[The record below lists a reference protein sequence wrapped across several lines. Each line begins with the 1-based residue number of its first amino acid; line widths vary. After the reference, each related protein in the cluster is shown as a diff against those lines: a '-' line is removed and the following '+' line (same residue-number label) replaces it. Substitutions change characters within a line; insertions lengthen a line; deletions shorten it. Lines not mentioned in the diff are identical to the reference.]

1 MIDLILRNAR
11 LAGQDAQT
19 DLGVDRGVL
28 TAVAEDT
35 TAAQT
40 IDLAGRL
47 VTPPLVE
54 PHIHLDAVLTVGQP
68 RPNVS
73 GSLFEGIAVWAER
86 VGDLT
91 YADVQS
97 RVRQIL
103 RWQLAC
109 GVQHVRSHVD
119 VCDPQLTALRALA
132 DLREEVRG
140 LIDLQLV
147 AFPQQGILSFDGG
160 KELMRAA
167 VGIGADVVGGI
178 PHYEL
183 TREDGVESV
192 RFAMALADEH
202 GLAVDIHCDETDDDH
217 SRFVEVMAAE
227 TIRRGM
233 SGRVTA
239 SHTTAMHSY
248 NSAYAYRLIRNIA
261 RAGLHM
267 VTNPLDNS
275 VLQGRFDTGPI
286 RRGHTRIKELQA
298 AGVNVCIGHDSVMD
312 PWYPLGYGD
321 PLQAAFVLVHLGQM
335 SGDSELRRLID
346 MITVNPAAALGVP
359 DYGLRLGGP
368 ADLVV
373 FDAPDRAADAGAARR
388 QGGRALD
395 PGAAHSGVGRRRG
408 RSQLP
413 AGMND
418 RARQDVAGAAGPVP
432 GLIVVFSIRPR
443 LVLPRQARPGS
454 LPCCPPGFGRRP
466 SRAARPGQSRP
477 RR

>member
-1 MIDLILRNAR
+1 MADLILRNAR
-11 LAGQDAQT
+11 IAGQDHDSDIAIEN
-19 DLGVDRGVL
+19 GRIV
-28 TAVAEDT
+28 
-35 TAAQT
+35 TAASQATET
-40 IDLAGRL
+40 IDLQGRL
-47 VTPPLVE
+47 VTPPLIE

-86 VGDLT
+86 VKDLT
-91 YADVQS
+91 YTDVQT

-103 RWQLAC
+103 RWQLAN

-119 VCDPQLTALRALA
+119 VCDPELRALRALV
-132 DLREEVRG
+132 DLREETKG

-147 AFPQQGILSFDGG
+147 AFPQQGILGFDGG
-160 KELMRAA
+160 KDLMRKA
-167 VGIGADVVGGI
+167 VELGADVVGGI

-192 RFAMALADEH
+192 KFAIALAEEH
-202 GLAVDIHCDETDDDH
+202 NLQVDIHCDETDDEH

-248 NSAYAYRLIRNIA
+248 NNAYAYRLISNIA

-267 VTNPLDNS
+267 VTNPLDNA

-286 RRGHTRIKELQA
+286 RRGHTRVKQLQA

-321 PLQAAFVLVHLGQM
+321 PLQAAFVLAHLGQM
-335 SGDSELRRLID
+335 SGDSELRRLIE
-346 MITVNPAAALGVP
+346 MITTNPARALGIA
-359 DYGLRLGGP
+359 DYGLRPGGP

-373 FDAPDRAADAGAARR
+373 FDAPTEADA
-388 QGGRALD
+388 L
-395 PGAAHSGVGRRRG
+395 
-408 RSQLP
+408 
-413 AGMND
+413 
-418 RARQDVAGAAGPVP
+418 
-432 GLIVVFSIRPR
+432 R
-443 LVLPRQARPGS
+443 LVSPRTLVLRGGKIVARATPAQHTVVWNGS
-454 LPCCPPGFGRRP
+454 EEQVKFFRD
-466 SRAARPGQSRP
+466 
-477 RR
+477 

>member
-1 MIDLILRNAR
+1 MVTPGMTSLGVRSRHDGRMIDLLLRNAR
-11 LAGQDAQT
+11 VAGQDALT
-19 DLGVDRGVL
+19 DLGVENGRIV
-28 TAVAEDT
+28 AVGGDA
-35 TAAQT
+35 TAAET

-86 VGDLT
+86 VADLT
-91 YADVQS
+91 REDVRS
-97 RVRQIL
+97 RVGQIL

-119 VCDPQLTALRALA
+119 VCDPQLRALRALVE
-132 DLREEVRG
+132 LREEVRG

-160 KELMRAA
+160 RELMREA
-167 VGIGADVVGGI
+167 VELGADVVGGI

-192 RFAMALADEH
+192 KFAMALADDH
-202 GLAVDIHCDETDDDH
+202 DLRVDIHCDETDDDH

-248 NSAYAYRLIRNIA
+248 NNAYASRLIANIA

-267 VTNPLDNS
+267 VTNPLDNA

-286 RRGHTRIKELQA
+286 RRGHTRVKQLQE

-335 SGDSELRRLID
+335 SGDGELRRLIE
-346 MITVNPAAALGVP
+346 MITTNPAGALGVP
-359 DYGLRLGGP
+359 DYGLRPGGP

-373 FDAPDRAADAGAARR
+373 FDAPSEAEALRLLAPRTLVLRDGKVVARSTPAQHTIVWAGAEEQVTFRR
-388 QGGRALD
+388 E
-395 PGAAHSGVGRRRG
+395 
-408 RSQLP
+408 
-413 AGMND
+413 
-418 RARQDVAGAAGPVP
+418 
-432 GLIVVFSIRPR
+432 
-443 LVLPRQARPGS
+443 
-454 LPCCPPGFGRRP
+454 
-466 SRAARPGQSRP
+466 
-477 RR
+477 

>member
-1 MIDLILRNAR
+1 
-11 LAGQDAQT
+11 
-19 DLGVDRGVL
+19 
-28 TAVAEDT
+28 
-35 TAAQT
+35 
-40 IDLAGRL
+40 
-47 VTPPLVE
+47 
-54 PHIHLDAVLTVGQP
+54 VLTVGQP

-86 VGDLT
+86 VADLT

-119 VCDPQLTALRALA
+119 VCDPKLTALRALV
-132 DLREEVRG
+132 DLRDEVRG
-140 LIDLQLV
+140 IIDLQLV
-147 AFPQQGILSFDGG
+147 AFPQQGILGFDGG
-160 KELMRAA
+160 KDLMRAA
-167 VGIGADVVGGI
+167 VELGADVVGGI
-178 PHYEL
+178 PHFEL
-183 TREDGVESV
+183 TRDDGVESV

-202 GLAVDIHCDETDDDH
+202 GLPVDIHCDETDDDH

-248 NSAYAYRLIRNIA
+248 NSAYAYRLINNIA

-321 PLQAAFVLVHLGQM
+321 PLQAAFVLVHFGHM
-335 SGDSELRRLID
+335 SGDSELRRLIE
-346 MITVNPAAALGVP
+346 MITVNPAAALGLP
-359 DYGLRLGGP
+359 DYGLRPGGP

-373 FDAPDRAADAGAARR
+373 FDAPSEADA
-388 QGGRALD
+388 L
-395 PGAAHSGVGRRRG
+395 
-408 RSQLP
+408 
-413 AGMND
+413 
-418 RARQDVAGAAGPVP
+418 
-432 GLIVVFSIRPR
+432 R
-443 LVLPRQARPGS
+443 LVAPRILVLRGGQVVARTTPAQHTVVWNGTEEPVRF
-454 LPCCPPGFGRRP
+454 LRT
-466 SRAARPGQSRP
+466 
-477 RR
+477 

>member
-1 MIDLILRNAR
+1 MADLLLRNAR
-11 LAGQDAQT
+11 LAGQDHISDIAIDNGRIVAT
-19 DLGVDRGVL
+19 D
-28 TAVAEDT
+28 AVTEAVEI
-35 TAAQT
+35 
-40 IDLAGRL
+40 IDLQGRL

-86 VGDLT
+86 VKDLT
-91 YADVQS
+91 YEDVQS

-103 RWQLAC
+103 RWQLAN

-119 VCDPQLTALRALA
+119 VCDPELRALRALV
-132 DLREEVRG
+132 DLREETRG

-147 AFPQQGILSFDGG
+147 AFPQQGILGFDGG
-160 KELMRAA
+160 KDLMRKA
-167 VGIGADVVGGI
+167 VELGADVVGGI

-192 RFAMALADEH
+192 KFAIALADEH
-202 GLAVDIHCDETDDDH
+202 NLQVDIHCDETDDEH

-248 NSAYAYRLIRNIA
+248 NNAYAYRLISNIA

-267 VTNPLDNS
+267 VTNPLDNA

-286 RRGHTRIKELQA
+286 RRGHTRVKQLQA

-321 PLQAAFVLVHLGQM
+321 PLQAAFVLAHLGQM
-335 SGDSELRRLID
+335 SGDSELRRLIE
-346 MITVNPAAALGVP
+346 MITTNPARALGIA
-359 DYGLRLGGP
+359 DYGLREGGP

-373 FDAPDRAADAGAARR
+373 FDAPTEADA
-388 QGGRALD
+388 L
-395 PGAAHSGVGRRRG
+395 
-408 RSQLP
+408 
-413 AGMND
+413 
-418 RARQDVAGAAGPVP
+418 
-432 GLIVVFSIRPR
+432 R
-443 LVLPRQARPGS
+443 LVSPRTLVLRGGKVVARATPAQHTVVWNGTEEKINF
-454 LPCCPPGFGRRP
+454 LRE
-466 SRAARPGQSRP
+466 
-477 RR
+477 

>member
-11 LAGQDAQT
+11 LAGQDALT
-19 DLGVDRGVL
+19 DLGVDGNLL
-28 TAVAEDT
+28 TDVAAGT
-35 TAAQT
+35 TAKQS
-40 IDLAGRL
+40 IDLGGRL

-86 VGDLT
+86 VRDLT
-91 YADVQS
+91 YEDVQA
-97 RVRQIL
+97 RVRQVL

-119 VCDPQLTALRALA
+119 VCDPELTALRALA
-132 DLREEVRG
+132 DLREEARG
-140 LIDLQLV
+140 VIDLQIV
-147 AFPQQGILSFDGG
+147 AFPQQGILAFDGG
-160 KELMRAA
+160 KELMRTA
-167 VGIGADVVGGI
+167 VELGADVVGGI

-202 GLAVDIHCDETDDDH
+202 ELAVDIHCDETDDDH

-248 NSAYAYRLIRNIA
+248 NNAYAYRLINNIA
-261 RAGLHM
+261 KAGLHM

-275 VLQGRFDTGPI
+275 VLQGRFDSGPV
-286 RRGHTRIKELQA
+286 RRGHTRIKQLQE

-321 PLQAAFVLVHLGQM
+321 PLQAAFVLVHFGQM
-335 SGDSELRRLID
+335 SGDTELRRLIE
-346 MITVNPAAALGVP
+346 MITVNPAAALGLA
-359 DYGLRLGGP
+359 DYGLRPGGP
-368 ADLVV
+368 ASLVV
-373 FDAPDRAADAGAARR
+373 FDAPSEADA
-388 QGGRALD
+388 L
-395 PGAAHSGVGRRRG
+395 
-408 RSQLP
+408 
-413 AGMND
+413 
-418 RARQDVAGAAGPVP
+418 
-432 GLIVVFSIRPR
+432 R
-443 LVLPRQARPGS
+443 LVAPRTLVLRDGKVVARATPAQHTISWHGS
-454 LPCCPPGFGRRP
+454 EEPVTFL
-466 SRAARPGQSRP
+466 RA
-477 RR
+477 

>member
-1 MIDLILRNAR
+1 MAGPVRDDCPVDALILRNAR
-11 LAGQDAQT
+11 LAGQDELT
-19 DLGVDRGVL
+19 DVSIESGVI
-28 TAVAEDT
+28 TAIGQVPDPEQPVAEV
-35 TAAQT
+35 
-40 IDLAGRL
+40 IDLHGRL
-47 VTPPLVE
+47 VTAPLVE
-54 PHIHLDAVLTVGQP
+54 PHIHLDAVLTAGQP

-73 GSLFEGIAVWAER
+73 GSLFEGIAVWADR
-86 VGDLT
+86 VATLS
-91 YADVQS
+91 YHDVQS

-119 VCDPQLTALRALA
+119 VCDPQLTALRALV

-147 AFPQQGILSFDGG
+147 AFPQQGIIAFDGG
-160 KELMRAA
+160 ADLMRKA
-167 VGIGADVVGGI
+167 VELGADVVGGI

-192 RFAMALADEH
+192 RFAMALADEFD
-202 GLAVDIHCDETDDDH
+202 LMVDIHCDETDDDH

-248 NSAYAYRLIRNIA
+248 NSAYAYRLISNIA

-267 VTNPLDNS
+267 VTNPLDNA
-275 VLQGRFDTGPI
+275 VLQGRFDTGPV
-286 RRGHTRIKELQA
+286 RRGHTRVKQLLA

-335 SGDSELRRLID
+335 SGDAELRQLIE
-346 MITVNPAAALGVP
+346 MITTRPAAALGLP
-359 DYGLRLGGP
+359 GYGLRAGGP

-373 FDAPDRAADAGAARR
+373 FDAPSEADALR
-388 QGGRALD
+388 
-395 PGAAHSGVGRRRG
+395 
-408 RSQLP
+408 
-413 AGMND
+413 
-418 RARQDVAGAAGPVP
+418 
-432 GLIVVFSIRPR
+432 LIAPR
-443 LVLPRQARPGS
+443 TLVLRAGQVMARATPAEHTVTWLGTEEPVTF
-454 LPCCPPGFGRRP
+454 L
-466 SRAARPGQSRP
+466 RA
-477 RR
+477 